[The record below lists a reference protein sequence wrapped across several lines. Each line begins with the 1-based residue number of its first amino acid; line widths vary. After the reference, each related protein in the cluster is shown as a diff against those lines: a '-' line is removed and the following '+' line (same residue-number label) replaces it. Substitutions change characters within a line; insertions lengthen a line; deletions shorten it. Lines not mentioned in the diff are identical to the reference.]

1 MNGHK
6 GPFRKILTL
15 RLDLACPTTV
25 KKVLHAHLKHL
36 RSQFSSLVL
45 LHKHRLEPSARI
57 KKHRITR
64 GRSWTGCNAIH
75 DAPSDEFILKLTR
88 HFFSRLIGLSMPRL
102 LPAVAVQ
109 IITNKIFFFAI
120 FFFSAVLFPWGKKR
134 GGQFQDKLI
143 RGRVVYSVTTSRAS
157 SPAYSMV

>member
-1 MNGHK
+1 MGDRN
-6 GPFRKILTL
+6 P
-15 RLDLACPTTV
+15 
-25 KKVLHAHLKHL
+25 
-36 RSQFSSLVL
+36 
-45 LHKHRLEPSARI
+45 
-57 KKHRITR
+57 HRISR
-64 GRSWTGCNAIH
+64 RRSWTGCNAIH

-120 FFFSAVLFPWGKKR
+120 FFFSAFLFPWGKKR
-134 GGQFQDKLI
+134 GGQFQDKII

-157 SPAYSMV
+157 SPAYSMVKVQKPSPDARIVGALLARAIFPSSSFLFFANSC